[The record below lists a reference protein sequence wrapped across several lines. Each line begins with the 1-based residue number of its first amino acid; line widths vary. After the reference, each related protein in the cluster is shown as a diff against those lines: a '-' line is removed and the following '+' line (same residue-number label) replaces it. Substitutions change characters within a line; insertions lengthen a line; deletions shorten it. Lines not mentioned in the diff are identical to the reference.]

1 MWKVTRSISRH
12 IWIFHHLHSQ
22 GKNIIFEFDIKD
34 KERSSGKS
42 HGYFCCPT
50 NNICV
55 SADLIGRLF
64 LLYFL
69 EWLFGLA
76 VSAER
81 KHHCCRGWFWELLLQ
96 QQCLCFFIKD
106 IILLSHVSLWF
117 FFASISLRFCC
128 QSPWCCP
135 SWLCHLILLFLENGD
150 ILVVVLVTLNAVENP
165 RGHVLTV
172 ELRYLEWWDDYRG
185 SSPRKIA
192 TILKSWSHIFVP
204 AKTWCPQAYLGRR
217 RNSSA
222 PLCPCSPAWFRC
234 GRLLWSITAM
244 MMMMMKMS
252 MSRSTVLTC
261 ILGHPWVQEHAQW
274 WW

>member
-1 MWKVTRSISRH
+1 MVLLCLYIFKV
-12 IWIFHHLHSQ
+12 
-22 GKNIIFEFDIKD
+22 
-34 KERSSGKS
+34 
-42 HGYFCCPT
+42 
-50 NNICV
+50 
-55 SADLIGRLF
+55 
-64 LLYFL
+64 
-69 EWLFGLA
+69 
-76 VSAER
+76 
-81 KHHCCRGWFWELLLQ
+81 LLL
-96 QQCLCFFIKD
+96 C
-106 IILLSHVSLWF
+106 
-117 FFASISLRFCC
+117 FCC

-135 SWLCHLILLFLENGD
+135 SWLCHMILLFLENGD

-185 SSPRKIA
+185 SPRRKIA
-192 TILKSWSHIFVP
+192 TILKSWSHIYAP

-234 GRLLWSITAM
+234 GLLWSITAM
-244 MMMMMKMS
+244 MMIMTKGMMMIKMS